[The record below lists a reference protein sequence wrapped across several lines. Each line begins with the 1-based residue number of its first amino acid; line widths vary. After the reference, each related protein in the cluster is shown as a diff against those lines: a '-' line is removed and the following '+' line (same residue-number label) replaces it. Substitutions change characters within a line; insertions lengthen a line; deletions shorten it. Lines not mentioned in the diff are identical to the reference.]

1 MAKSPYVCVLLRFIN
16 VKAMKKDGSC
26 APLMVTIR
34 CLTYNHEPYI
44 RQCLDGFVMQKTNF
58 RFEAIVHDDA
68 STDGTAAIIREY
80 AEKYP
85 DIIRPI
91 YETEN
96 QYSKHD
102 GSIRKIMDAHT
113 RGKYIAVCEG
123 DDYWIDPLKLQK
135 QVDFMEKH
143 PEYTLSHTAFK
154 FYYQNNSVFKEFEN
168 KKTEEYSEDL
178 LISAILD
185 DNSYRIQTNTALYP
199 FSIFQDILNENPFL
213 FSGFFLMG
221 DTQLWCCLAS
231 RGKVHYLKDITAVY
245 RVADG
250 SACRSLIPKKKYR
263 FHLSCWEL
271 RWYLF
276 DKLKIKN
283 YRLKVKITIYYI
295 YTLLRYMLWDIEYS
309 PAYKPWGYYPCHY
322 IISKKI
328 FRHILSSY
336 FNKKVR

>member
-1 MAKSPYVCVLLRFIN
+1 
-16 VKAMKKDGSC
+16 MK
-26 APLMVTIR
+26 PLVSIC
-34 CLTYNHEPYI
+34 CLAYNHEAYI
-44 RQCLDGFVMQKTNF
+44 RQCLDGFMMQKTTF
-58 RFEAIVHDDA
+58 PIEILIHDDA
-68 STDGTAAIIREY
+68 STDNTADIIREY
-80 AEKYP
+80 EKKYP
-85 DIIRPI
+85 TIIKPI
-91 YETEN
+91 YQVEN
-96 QYSKHD
+96 QYSK
-102 GSIRKIMDAHT
+102 GVRVGVVYNLSRV
-113 RGKYIAVCEG
+113 RGKYVALCEG

-135 QVDFMEKH
+135 QVDFLEGH
-143 PEYTLSHTAFK
+143 PEYTLSHTAFE
-154 FYYQNNSVFKEFEN
+154 FYYQNNSTFKKFEN
-168 KKTEEYSEDL
+168 KKTAEYSKDQ
-178 LISAILD
+178 LISAILN

-199 FSIFQDILNENPFL
+199 VSIFQDILDENPFL

-231 RGKVHYLKDITAVY
+231 RGKVHYLNDITAVY

-250 SACRSLIPKKKYR
+250 SACRSLIPKTNYR

>member
-1 MAKSPYVCVLLRFIN
+1 
-16 VKAMKKDGSC
+16 MK
-26 APLMVTIR
+26 PLVSIC
-34 CLTYNHEPYI
+34 CLAYNHEAYI
-44 RQCLDGFVMQKTNF
+44 RQCLDGFMMQKTTF
-58 RFEAIVHDDA
+58 PIEILIHDDA
-68 STDGTAAIIREY
+68 STDNTADIIREY
-80 AEKYP
+80 EKKYP
-85 DIIRPI
+85 TIIKPI
-91 YETEN
+91 YQVEN
-96 QYSKHD
+96 QYSK
-102 GSIRKIMDAHT
+102 GVRVGVVYNLSRV
-113 RGKYIAVCEG
+113 RGKYVALCEG

-135 QVDFMEKH
+135 QVDFLEGH
-143 PEYTLSHTAFK
+143 PEYTLSHTAFE
-154 FYYQNNSVFKEFEN
+154 FYYQNNSTFKKFEN
-168 KKTEEYSEDL
+168 KKTAEYSKDQ
-178 LISAILD
+178 LISAILN

-199 FSIFQDILNENPFL
+199 VSIFQDILDENPFL

-250 SACRSLIPKKKYR
+250 SACRSLIPKTNYR

-309 PAYKPWGYYPCHY
+309 PAYKPWGYYPCHF

>member
-1 MAKSPYVCVLLRFIN
+1 
-16 VKAMKKDGSC
+16 MK
-26 APLMVTIR
+26 PLVSIC
-34 CLTYNHEPYI
+34 CLAYNHEAYI
-44 RQCLDGFVMQKTNF
+44 RQCLDGFMMQKTTF
-58 RFEAIVHDDA
+58 PIEILIHDDA
-68 STDGTAAIIREY
+68 STDNTADIIREY
-80 AEKYP
+80 EKKYP
-85 DIIRPI
+85 TIIKPI
-91 YETEN
+91 YQVEN
-96 QYSKHD
+96 QYSK
-102 GSIRKIMDAHT
+102 GVRVGVVYNLSRV
-113 RGKYIAVCEG
+113 RGKYVALCEG

-135 QVDFMEKH
+135 QVDFLEGH
-143 PEYTLSHTAFK
+143 PEYTLSHTAFE
-154 FYYQNNSVFKEFEN
+154 FYYQNNSTFKKFEN
-168 KKTEEYSEDL
+168 KKTAEYSKDQ
-178 LISAILD
+178 LISAILN

-199 FSIFQDILNENPFL
+199 VSIFQDILDENPFL

-250 SACRSLIPKKKYR
+250 SACRSLIPKTNYR

>member
-1 MAKSPYVCVLLRFIN
+1 
-16 VKAMKKDGSC
+16 MK
-26 APLMVTIR
+26 PLVSIC
-34 CLTYNHEPYI
+34 CLAYNHEAYI
-44 RQCLDGFVMQKTNF
+44 RQCLDGFMMQKTTF
-58 RFEAIVHDDA
+58 PIEILIHDDA
-68 STDGTAAIIREY
+68 STDNTADIIREY
-80 AEKYP
+80 EKKYP
-85 DIIRPI
+85 TIIKPI
-91 YETEN
+91 YQVEN
-96 QYSKHD
+96 QYSK
-102 GSIRKIMDAHT
+102 GVRVGVVYNLSRV
-113 RGKYIAVCEG
+113 RGKYVALCEG

-135 QVDFMEKH
+135 QVDFLEGH
-143 PEYTLSHTAFK
+143 PEYTLSHTAFE
-154 FYYQNNSVFKEFEN
+154 FYYQNNSTFKKFEN
-168 KKTEEYSEDL
+168 KKTAEYSKDR
-178 LISAILD
+178 LISAILN

-199 FSIFQDILNENPFL
+199 VSIFQDILDENPFL

-250 SACRSLIPKKKYR
+250 SACRSLIPKTNYR